1 MKLTDRLRQLDPA
14 WRFALTAYLIARLAL
29 TLWSLVILWLF
40 PSVTQNL
47 DLFGVPV
54 LASFNLQTSERFAYA
69 RQVNGQT
76 LTFRGGDAGQVIDTQ
91 TGSVWSLHDGQ
102 AISGAFAGQSL
113 QASLYPV
120 EDIFP
125 YRGVAPSSSQA
136 LAVWQRFD
144 TNWYL
149 KIAQRGYSA
158 DDGSIVYFPLYP
170 MLIRVVGLMVRDD
183 LLAAIIVA
191 NLALIGALV
200 LLYRLSVAVSDEPAT
215 RRTIVYLLLFPA
227 GFFLFAAYTESLFL
241 FCTLGAF
248 FFARQ
253 NRWFVATLLAVLAAL
268 ARLQGV
274 LLIVPLAWL
283 WWQRRNAQKSPF
295 TFYVLF
301 LIPLATIIFLSFT
314 NLSLL
319 NSYTGELHARFVL
332 PWENFGT
339 AVAWV
344 FAGKAGFIDVTN
356 LVITLGFG
364 AMLIVVWQKLPREYA
379 MYAGLMY
386 LAPLFRLTTTQP
398 LVSMVRYVVV
408 LFPVFIVW
416 GRWGRNPWVN
426 RAMVYLSFPLQL
438 FFSAQ
443 FVLWGW
449 VG

>member
-1 MKLTDRLRQLDPA
+1 MKLTDRLLQLDPA
-14 WRFALTAYLIARLAL
+14 WRFALTAYLIARVAL
-29 TLWSLVILWLF
+29 SGWAMLIALLF
-40 PSVTQNL
+40 PTLTQNL
-47 DLFGVPV
+47 ELFGAPV
-54 LASFNLQTSERFAYA
+54 LASFNLHTSERFAYA

-76 LTFRGGDAGQVIDTQ
+76 LTFRGGDAGQVIDIQ

-102 AISGAFAGQSL
+102 AISGTFAGQSL

-125 YRGVAPSSSQA
+125 YRGAAPSSINA

-158 DDGSIVYFPLYP
+158 DDGSAVYFPLYP

-200 LLYRLSVAVSDEPAT
+200 LLYRLSVDVSDEPAT

-253 NRWFVATLLAVLAAL
+253 NRWYVATLLAVLAAL
-268 ARLQGV
+268 TRLQGV

-283 WWQRRNAQKSPF
+283 WWQRRGVQKSPF

-301 LIPLATIIFLSFT
+301 LIPLATLIFLSFT
-314 NLSLL
+314 NLSLI

-332 PWENFGT
+332 PWENLGT

-344 FAGKAGFIDVTN
+344 FAGKASFIDVTN

-364 AMLIVVWQKLPREYA
+364 AMLIVVWQTLPREYA
-379 MYAGLMY
+379 LYAGLMF
-386 LAPLFRLTTTQP
+386 LTPLFRMTTMQP
-398 LVSMVRYVVV
+398 LVSMIRYVVV

-426 RAMVYLSFPLQL
+426 RAMVYLSFPMQL